1 MFEIVASNIQLSSLT
16 TFVGLH
22 LAEKFAFAPGLAGDV
37 KKSNLVSA
45 SIFVL
50 VFILF
55 FFKKIVCRWLE

>member
-1 MFEIVASNIQLSSLT
+1 MFEIVASNIQLSSLP

-22 LAEKFAFAPGLAGDV
+22 LAEKFAFAPSLAGDV

-50 VFILF
+50 VIILF
-55 FFKKIVCRWLE
+55 LFKKIVCRWLE